1 MKTEYYFDHAATT
14 RPAPEVIQ
22 AVQPYLDSEYGNPSS
37 LYGLGFRAKSAVE
50 AARIQCAK
58 LINAEPNDIYFT
70 SGGTE
75 SDNQVLVTVAEYMNK
90 CFGLNEIITT
100 PIEHP
105 AVLRTCDY
113 LKERGFVI
121 KYLPVD
127 KYGLVNPKDLYDMI
141 TDKTAMISVMLANN
155 EIGTIE
161 PLEEIGEICVERGVF
176 LHSDAVQAYGNIQ
189 VDVKKL
195 HLDALSASSHKI
207 NGLLGTGLLYLNK
220 ELVPNIEPFIHGG
233 GQEKNMRAGTENVP
247 GIVAMGCASALRI
260 QHMPEIIKHNIM
272 LRNYLT
278 RELLQIDGCHV
289 NGIDPL
295 NDDFGRR
302 LPSNL
307 SIRFD
312 GIKSSQI
319 LQELLNQNGISCSV
333 GSACHSGNPNPSH
346 VLKAIGLTD
355 EQSNQTLRLSF
366 GNDNTLHECHY
377 VEKMI
382 RYYVE
387 VINKP

>member
-1 MKTEYYFDHAATT
+1 MVEYYFDHAATT

-127 KYGLVNPKDLYDMI
+127 KYGLINPKDLYDMI

-176 LHSDAVQAYGNIQ
+176 LHSDAVQAYGNITI
-189 VDVKKL
+189 DVGKL

-278 RELLQIDGCHV
+278 RELLQIDGCHI

-312 GIKSSQI
+312 GIDGYQ
-319 LQELLNQNGISCSV
+319 LQALLADNGICVSNA
-333 GSACHSGNPNPSH
+333 SACHSGVKSPSH

-355 EQSNQTLRLSF
+355 EEANSSLRLTVGSE
-366 GNDNTLHECHY
+366 NTLAECDHVVKIIKY
-377 VEKMI
+377 FVEILRKG
-382 RYYVE
+382 
-387 VINKP
+387 